1 MTSAPIPGAEGPV
14 DVGVRR
20 EQLSSA
26 AAVALVTALNA
37 ELSGRYPS
45 RLDCHFD
52 LAEEEVE
59 AGRGMF
65 VVASIGDTDVG
76 CGAVRLIDDDV
87 AELKRMFV
95 VPEFRGRRIAA
106 VVLCAREDETR
117 ALGANRV
124 VLETGIRSP
133 EALALYGRAGYHEIE
148 RFGPFVASSVSV
160 CMARTSGQSEP
171 SPSRVPAPPGGSL
184 RGLFDRHSEF
194 LEVRHA

>member
-14 DVGVRR
+14 DVGVRG

-26 AAVALVTALNA
+26 AAVALVTALNT
-37 ELSGRYPS
+37 ELSGRYPN

-52 LAEEEVE
+52 LAEEEVA

-95 VPEFRGRRIAA
+95 VPELRGRRIAA
-106 VVLCAREDETR
+106 VVLSALEDKAR
-117 ALGANRV
+117 ALGANRI

-148 RFGPFVASSVSV
+148 KFGPYVASSVSV
-160 CMARTSGQSEP
+160 CMGKDLGT
-171 SPSRVPAPPGGSL
+171 V
-184 RGLFDRHSEF
+184 
-194 LEVRHA
+194 